1 MIDIGRIAG
10 TIALR
15 LPSARSVAVGASV
28 VLLLIVAGGG
38 GWYWHLSAQ
47 RKAAEGYAAALAR
60 AHTARA
66 TQAPPDARAAAV
78 RDLEAV
84 LQTHPSHPMAA
95 QTAYELASL
104 RHADRQHAAAR
115 SAYEV
120 ALARGAGGTLRTLAR
135 LGIAYAWEAERN
147 LPKAAE
153 SLETLVTDL
162 KPREA
167 FFEEALLD
175 LARIQE
181 LAGRKDDAV
190 RTYRRVLKEVAQTR
204 HAEEVRLRLASLGVA
219 P

>member
-1 MIDIGRIAG
+1 MIDFG

-15 LPSARSVAVGASV
+15 LPSARSVVVGASV

-47 RKAAEGYAAALAR
+47 RKAAEDYAAALAR

-66 TQAPPDARAAAV
+66 PQAPDARAAAV

-84 LQTHPSHPMAA
+84 LRTHPSHPMAA
-95 QTAYELASL
+95 QTAYELAGL
-104 RHADRQHAAAR
+104 RHADRQYAAAR

-120 ALARGAGGTLRTLAR
+120 TLARGAGGTLRTLAR
-135 LGIAYAWEAERN
+135 LGIAYTWEAERN

-153 SLETLVTDL
+153 SLEALVTDL

-204 HAEEVRLRLASLGVA
+204 RAEEVRLRLASLGVA